1 MADRDIEEAIKEEE
15 ELEEGTV
22 DDLTKETISLDDEDE
37 EYEDPVSKEYKRD
50 MQNWLGFQR
59 REE

>member
-37 EYEDPVSKEYKRD
+37 EYEDPVSKEYKRY